1 MRSLA
6 DSATGRA
13 LASALSLLLLLVA
26 GCGGDGD
33 SASTT
38 TVRETV
44 TGTDTSSLPTETS
57 KELTIYLLRDGK
69 VAPVSRTVVTGRQVG
84 AAALRELFKGP
95 SADDEGLETAIPTG
109 TKLQSL
115 AIEGGVA
122 SVELSKPL
130 PQDDALAQVVYTLTR
145 FPTVRRVDVGADTP
159 VGRRAFEAQT
169 PAILVESPLA
179 GEAVEPGFEVTGTA
193 NTFEATFN
201 YELRDDTERV
211 LAEDFVTAT
220 SGSGTRGT
228 FAFKVAYTLE
238 EPTDGKLVVFEL
250 SAEDGS
256 RINEDE
262 IPLRLE

>member
-1 MRSLA
+1 MR
-6 DSATGRA
+6 TPNTRA
-13 LASALSLLLLLVA
+13 GMRFLGALSLLVLLVA

-44 TGTDTSSLPTETS
+44 TETDTTSVPTETS
-57 KELTIYLLRDGK
+57 KALTIYLLRAGK
-69 VAPVSRTVVTGRQVG
+69 VAPVSRTVATGPRVG

-95 SADDEGLETAIPTG
+95 SPDDEGLETAIPSG
-109 TKLQSL
+109 TALRSL
-115 AIEGGVA
+115 AIAGGVA

-130 PQDDALAQVVYTLTR
+130 PQDDALAQVVYTLTA
-145 FPTVRRVDVGADTP
+145 FPTVKRVDVGADAP
-159 VGRRAFEAQT
+159 VGRKAFEAQT
-169 PAILVESPLA
+169 PAILVESPRP
-179 GEAVEPGFEVTGTA
+179 GETVEPGFQVTGTA

-201 YELRDDTERV
+201 YELKEADGRV
-211 LAEDFVTAT
+211 LTKDFVTAT

-238 EPTDGKLVVFEL
+238 EPADGALVVFEL

-256 RINEDE
+256 RINEQE